1 MMTVLHGLIGCCV
14 VLRLRRGVCF
24 GGLAGANALSNHV
37 EKEADGQVR

>member
-1 MMTVLHGLIGCCV
+1 MMIVLHGLIGCCV

-37 EKEADGQVR
+37 EEADGQVR